1 MYHYTECGLQN
12 VWLRNGYTKH
22 KTPYGAGVAFADLAG
37 LHAAIGRAVA
47 QRPRLTGAELRF
59 LRKEMNLSQ
68 AALAHLIGCTEQNA
82 SLWERK
88 GKMPKTADRM
98 VRLLY
103 REHVDKNVKVLKLIE
118 SVIDL
123 DDAPEQ
129 KMVLEQV
136 DGHWPKAA

>member
-1 MYHYTECGLQN
+1 
-12 VWLRNGYTKH
+12 
-22 KTPYGAGVAFADLAG
+22 
-37 LHAAIGRAVA
+37 
-47 QRPRLTGAELRF
+47 
-59 LRKEMNLSQ
+59 
-68 AALAHLIGCTEQNA
+68 
-82 SLWERK
+82 LWERK

-98 VRLLY
+98 IRLLY

-129 KMVLEQV
+129 KMVLEQI

>member
-12 VWLRNGYTKH
+12 VWLRNGFTKQ
-22 KTPYGAGVAFADLAG
+22 KTPYGAGVAIADLSA

-47 QRPRLTGAELRF
+47 QRPSLTGTELRF
-59 LRKEMNLSQ
+59 LRKEMGMSQ
-68 AALAHLIGCTEQNA
+68 AALAQLLGCTEQNV

-88 GKMPKTADRM
+88 GKMPKTADRV

-103 REHVDKNVKVLKLIE
+103 REHVDKHVKVLKLIE
-118 SVIDL
+118 SVKDL
-123 DDAPEQ
+123 DEAPEQ